1 LAHAVSMFVQPGHQV
16 AELGSQ
22 LRAVS
27 RAICQSLLM
36 PQDPRHGGQEHGTTT
51 TTKSRAVLVDVTR
64 QFPKSPTTT
73 EKKDRTRTR
82 TNAMRLQ
89 SRNWVEIDQGN
100 NRRRPDFF
108 PSVATFYEMEQLDDW
123 RTAFF
128 FNPQKEEEEPM
139 MDGSSLSSSSSSSS
153 TTTTTTATTVYDVFV
168 LDVNAIVGND
178 LEWTALSIIQE
189 FEALNKN
196 NHRRNRIP
204 NNNDVSIHSCSTDP
218 PPPLVVLVKSM
229 ALNQWATRLVNGP
242 DWIQRRGVNRDTAP
256 PYIIP
261 TVGVEDYRSTIPAT
275 VQAGDAVLE
284 LGCHLGTSTALL
296 HETAAAPKSAVAAV
310 RGVASSTS
318 SNEEVVVD
326 SGGYC
331 IGVDVG
337 SKIVQGAMERYPHVY
352 FRVGDAWRT
361 AELLRI
367 QNDYYKRASQT
378 MATPTTTTALS
389 IPGRRV
395 GFDVVYVDVGG
406 LSGNNGLLEAISL
419 VSSIQHA
426 LEPRCIVIKSKCLRH
441 LCSILTPHWQIQKQQ
456 SNRQGP

>member
-1 LAHAVSMFVQPGHQV
+1 
-16 AELGSQ
+16 
-22 LRAVS
+22 
-27 RAICQSLLM
+27 
-36 PQDPRHGGQEHGTTT
+36 
-51 TTKSRAVLVDVTR
+51 
-64 QFPKSPTTT
+64 
-73 EKKDRTRTR
+73 
-82 TNAMRLQ
+82 
-89 SRNWVEIDQGN
+89 
-100 NRRRPDFF
+100 
-108 PSVATFYEMEQLDDW
+108 
-123 RTAFF
+123 
-128 FNPQKEEEEPM
+128 
-139 MDGSSLSSSSSSSS
+139 MDGSSLLSSSSSS
-153 TTTTTTATTVYDVFV
+153 TKTTTATPLYDVFV

-204 NNNDVSIHSCSTDP
+204 NNNNNVSSHSSSTDPP

-229 ALNQWATRLVNGP
+229 ALNQWATRLVDGP
-242 DWIQRRGVNRDTAP
+242 DWIQRHGINRDIAP

-261 TVGVEDYRSTIPAT
+261 TVGVEDYRSTIPVT
-275 VQAGDAVLE
+275 VQLGDAVLE
-284 LGCHLGTSTALL
+284 VGCHLGTSTALL
-296 HETAAAPKSAVAAV
+296 HETAAATTKSAVAAV
-310 RGVASSTS
+310 HGVASSTS
-318 SNEEVVVD
+318 SNEEVVMD

-337 SKIVQGAMERYPHVY
+337 SKIIQGAMERYPHVY

-367 QNDYYKRASQT
+367 QNEYYKRASQT
-378 MATPTTTTALS
+378 MTTPTTTTALS

-406 LSGNNGLLEAISL
+406 LSGNDGLLEAISL

-426 LEPRCIVIKSKCLRH
+426 LEPRCIVIKSKCLRY

-456 SNRQGP
+456 NNRQGP